1 MPQSDIGEATLE
13 TGPDETA
20 EEADFDWPTTP
31 GGTGRTGV
39 TDGGVRT
46 SSDVVEATVE
56 AERDRIEA
64 LRSIDGDRSEAEVRA
79 MGQKTMA
86 EHVNV
91 FREQEGLEQALSDI
105 QAAREAYQE
114 VSVSDPSQT
123 YNSELQ
129 RTLETRNI
137 IDLAETI
144 TMGALV
150 REESRGAHWRKSHQ
164 ERKDDQWL
172 KHTMYSWNDGSPMVW
187 YRPVV
192 LEAEETEYE
201 PKTRSY

>member
-1 MPQSDIGEATLE
+1 MPGGDIGEATLE

-31 GGTGRTGV
+31 SESGTGRTGV

-46 SSDVVEATVE
+46 SEDVGEAIVE

-64 LRSIDGDRSEAEVRA
+64 LRSRDGDRSEAEVRA
-79 MGQKTMA
+79 MVQKTMA
-86 EHVNV
+86 GYVNI
-91 FREQEGLEQALSDI
+91 FREREGLERALSEI
-105 QAAREAYQE
+105 QEAREAYQE
-114 VSVSDPSQT
+114 VLVLDPSRT

-137 IDLAETI
+137 IDLAEAI

-150 REESRGAHWRKSHQ
+150 R
-164 ERKDDQWL
+164 
-172 KHTMYSWNDGSPMVW
+172 MGSDENRQQSNHISK
-187 YRPVV
+187 YIF
-192 LEAEETEYE
+192 EETIE
-201 PKTRSY
+201 RV